1 LVGYRFDSY
10 PEFSY
15 SLRRLDFSQLG
26 AKGVGYA
33 RHQSPLKEVIEMH
46 TLPTTMVQA
55 LAPFAPLFS
64 ERVFRHA
71 RVLLIGAILAPGR
84 RTVSSALRAMG
95 LDREKRFHRYHRV
108 LSRARWS
115 SLEASRI
122 LLGLLLEAFVGEGPL
137 ILGLDE
143 TLERRYGKK
152 ISARG
157 VYRDPVR
164 STHENFVKSSGL
176 RWVCVMVLVEV
187 PWASRVWALPFLS
200 ALAPSERYAAQRGRR
215 HKKITEWAWQL
226 LLVVRRWYPQREIV
240 AVADR
245 AYASLKLLESCR
257 KLTNPI
263 TFITRLRLDAALY
276 EPAPP
281 RRPGQIGRPR
291 IKGERLPNL
300 SVVAEDP
307 KTVWKPSKIA
317 NWYGSGQRTI
327 EIASQTAVWYST
339 GLFAVPV
346 RWVLI
351 RDPEGRFKTQALL
364 CTDLDAD
371 PKKIVSWFVMR
382 WQLEVTFQE
391 MRRHL
396 GFETQRQW
404 SDSAIG
410 RTTPA
415 LLALFSLVTLLA
427 HRRMGQA
434 AGALRRQ
441 AAWYHKRHPTFADA
455 LALVRKELWAEEQ
468 TFCGSPAE
476 TDTIKVPRAFM
487 EHLTDAVCYAA

>member
-1 LVGYRFDSY
+1 MMI
-10 PEFSY
+10 
-15 SLRRLDFSQLG
+15 RL
-26 AKGVGYA
+26 
-33 RHQSPLKEVIEMH
+33 
-46 TLPTTMVQA
+46 

-64 ERVFRHA
+64 RRVWQNA
-71 RVLLIGAILAPGR
+71 RVLLMGAILAPGR

-95 LDREKRFHRYHRV
+95 LDQHKRFRRYHRV

-122 LLGLLLEAFVGEGPL
+122 LLGLLLDAFVGEGRL
-137 ILGLDE
+137 IVGIDE
-143 TLERRYGKK
+143 TLKRRYGKR

-164 STHENFVKSSGL
+164 STHETFVKSSGL
-176 RWVCVMVLVEV
+176 RWVCMMLLVEV
-187 PWASRVWALPFLS
+187 PSWASRVWALPFLS
-200 ALAPSERYAAQRGRR
+200 ALAPSERYAAKRGRG

-226 LLVVRRWYPQREIV
+226 LLVVRRWYPQRDIV

-245 AYASLKLLESCR
+245 SYASLKLLDQCR
-257 KLTNPI
+257 KLSEPI

-281 RRPGQIGRPR
+281 RRPRQIGRPR
-291 IKGERLPNL
+291 LKGERLPNL
-300 SVVAEDP
+300 SEVAQDP
-307 KTVWKPSKIA
+307 TTVWKPTTIA
-317 NWYGSGQRTI
+317 NRYGSGERMV

-346 RWVLI
+346 RWVPI
-351 RDPEGRFKTQALL
+351 RDPEGGFKTQALL

-371 PKKIVSWFVMR
+371 PEETLRWFMMR

-404 SDSAIG
+404 SELAIR
-410 RTTPA
+410 RTTPV
-415 LLALFSLVTLLA
+415 LLGLFSLITLFA
-427 HRRMGQA
+427 RSRMAQA
-434 AGALRRQ
+434 AGSFRQ
-441 AAWYHKRHPTFADA
+441 AAWYHKSHPTFADA
-455 LALVRKELWAEEQ
+455 LALVRKELWAQEQ
-468 TFCGSPAE
+468 TFHGSPSA
-476 TDTIKVPRAFM
+476 TDTVKVPRALV
-487 EHLTDAVCYAA
+487 ERLTDAVCYAA